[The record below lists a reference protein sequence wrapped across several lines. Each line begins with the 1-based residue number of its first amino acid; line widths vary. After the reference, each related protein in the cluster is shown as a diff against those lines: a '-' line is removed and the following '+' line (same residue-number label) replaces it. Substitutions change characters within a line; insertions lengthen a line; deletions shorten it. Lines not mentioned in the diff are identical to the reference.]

1 MFESKRMV
9 PIQTVKHPFV
19 GTPDAGQFFR
29 VIETH
34 GVNGFF
40 TAPTAIRAIKRDDPA
55 ACLAKGYDLSSLR
68 YLFVAGEHC
77 DHGTRV
83 WAEEHFRVPVLNN
96 WWQTETGRSSTEI
109 TNGLLVKLFC
119 ALF

>member
-1 MFESKRMV
+1 MV
-9 PIQTVKHPFV
+9 SIQTVKYPFV

-34 GVNGFF
+34 RVNGFF

-96 WWQTETGRSSTEI
+96 WWQTETGRGSTEI
-109 TNGLLVKLFC
+109 TNGQTVY
-119 ALF
+119 